1 MSEIRDDVIEIL
13 TRDHREV
20 EEMFVEFTDAT
31 DPAERRRITDDI
43 TIELVRHAIAEEMHL
58 YPAVRQHVPD
68 GDEIADK
75 ELSDH
80 AEIEQALKD
89 LEEADVENTDFQAA
103 MRRLTDEVTEHV
115 EDEEHNLFP
124 QLAKYASR
132 EELMELGEK
141 VQSAKAIAP
150 TRPHPAAPDRPP
162 LNKLLAP
169 GVGLVDR
176 IRDHLTGR
184 GRG

>member
-1 MSEIRDDVIEIL
+1 MSEHREDVIEIL
-13 TRDHREV
+13 ARDHREV
-20 EEMFVEFTDAT
+20 ENMFVEFTEAT
-31 DPAERRRITDDI
+31 DPRERRRITDDI
-43 TIELVRHAIAEEMHL
+43 TIELIRHAIAEEMHL
-58 YPAVRQHVPD
+58 YPAVRRHVPD

-80 AEIEQALKD
+80 AEIERALKD
-89 LEEADVENTDFQAA
+89 IEEADADDAEIHAS
-103 MRRLTDEVTEHV
+103 MRRLIDEVTEHV

-124 QLAKYASR
+124 QLAKYSSP

-141 VQSAKAIAP
+141 VQSAKAMAP

-169 GVGLVDR
+169 GAGLVDR
-176 IRDHLTGR
+176 VRDHLTGR
-184 GRG
+184 GQG

>member
-1 MSEIRDDVIEIL
+1 MADHREDVIEIL

-20 EEMFVEFTDAT
+20 ESMFDEFTGAT
-31 DPAERRRITDDI
+31 EPAERRRIADDI

-58 YPAVRQHVPD
+58 YPAVRRHVPD

-80 AEIEQALKD
+80 AGIERALKD
-89 LEEADVENTDFQAA
+89 LEEADAEDAEFDAS
-103 MRRLTDEVTEHV
+103 MRRLIEEVTGHV
-115 EDEEHNLFP
+115 EDEENRLFP
-124 QLAKYASR
+124 QLAKYSAP
-132 EELMELGEK
+132 EDLLELGDK
-141 VQSAKAIAP
+141 VKSAKAMAP

-169 GVGLVDR
+169 GAGLVDR
-176 IRDHLTGR
+176 VRDHLSGR
-184 GRG
+184 GSG